1 MPTKNYTN
9 GDVRRNRTLTSS
21 SNTSSTSDSSLPVIE
36 RKVKL
41 KKQINLFHAVCII
54 VGIIIGSGIFVSPV
68 GILQNVKSVGM
79 SCVMW
84 TVCGLF
90 SALCALCYA
99 ELGAAIPQS
108 GGEYTYI
115 RRAFGDFP
123 AYLALWINF
132 IIICPV
138 CVAASCLIFATYI
151 LRPLYPD
158 CDPPI
163 QSVRLL
169 AALVIS
175 FLIFINCINVKW
187 ATKIQVVITS
197 SKLLALC
204 LIIIIGFVYIG
215 QGHVDNFKESFSGSD
230 FSAGAIA
237 ISFYS
242 GFWAFGGWSYLNFL
256 ADELIDPHRNLPLAI
271 IISMA
276 IVTIVYL
283 VANIAYFAVLTPAE
297 MLRSSAVAVTFAEQT
312 VGVIAWLFP
321 ILIAISVMG
330 SMNGTSLS
338 MSRLF
343 FVGAK
348 NNHLPKIISMINYRF
363 LTPAPSLLTI
373 LILTLVMQ
381 TFEEI
386 FFLIE
391 MMGFGFA
398 IVLAGV
404 FSGQIFLRYKE
415 PEMERPI
422 KLPIFLPMFLF
433 LVTIFLLV
441 LTCLQKPQESL
452 LALILILAGIPLYIV
467 GVAMD
472 SKPKSCVNFVG
483 KLTSCIQKVLL
494 VVPQDKDTEW
504 E

>member
-1 MPTKNYTN
+1 MLLQN
-9 GDVRRNRTLTSS
+9 GDSVKNRTV
-21 SNTSSTSDSSLPVIE
+21 NTSSTSLATASSN
-36 RKVKL
+36 KVTIVQL

-84 TVCGLF
+84 GVCGVF

-99 ELGAAIPQS
+99 ELGVTIPES

-115 RRAFGDFP
+115 KRAFGDFP
-123 AYLALWINF
+123 AFLSMWINF

-151 LRPLYPD
+151 LRPFFLD

-163 QSVRLL
+163 ISIRLI
-169 AALVIS
+169 AALVIV
-175 FLIFINCINVKW
+175 FLILINCVNVKW
-187 ATKIQVVITS
+187 ATKIQVVITA
-197 SKLLALC
+197 SKLLALF
-204 LIIIIGFVYIG
+204 LIIIIGFVSMG
-215 QGHVDNFKESFSGSD
+215 QGKVENFNKAFDGSD

-256 ADELIDPHRNLPLAI
+256 TDEVINPHRNLPLAI
-271 IISMA
+271 IISMT
-276 IVTIVYL
+276 IVTLVYL
-283 VANIAYFAVLTPAE
+283 IANIAYFSVLTPTE

-312 VGVIAWLFP
+312 VGVIAWIMP

-330 SMNGTSLS
+330 SMNGTCLS

-348 NNHLPKIISMINYRF
+348 NNHLPKIISMINFKY
-363 LTPAPSLLTI
+363 LTPAPSLLII

-381 TFEEI
+381 SFEEI

-398 IVLAGV
+398 IVLSCV
-404 FSGQIFLRYKE
+404 FAGQIYLRIKE
-415 PEMERPI
+415 PELPRPI
-422 KLPIFLPMFLF
+422 KLPLVLPIFLLASS
-433 LVTIFLLV
+433 LLILV
-441 LTCLQKPQESL
+441 LTCLQKPAESL
-452 LALILILAGIPLYIV
+452 LAVILIVAGIPLYLI
-467 GVAMD
+467 GVLWR
-472 SKPKSCVNFVG
+472 SKPREISDVIHRTTC
-483 KLTSCIQKVLL
+483 LIQKVLL
-494 VVPQDKDTEW
+494 VVPQDKNEDW
-504 E
+504 K